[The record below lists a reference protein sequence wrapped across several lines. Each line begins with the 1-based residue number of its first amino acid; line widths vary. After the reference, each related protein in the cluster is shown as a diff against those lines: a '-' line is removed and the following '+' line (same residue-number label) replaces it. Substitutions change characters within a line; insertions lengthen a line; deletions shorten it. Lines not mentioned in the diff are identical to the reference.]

1 MTTLL
6 TFCQLLI
13 VGSSSSVVLPWL
25 LSWPQTH
32 VGYDDGIRSVA
43 TGVED
48 ERSQKTKHLQCGDR
62 KNIDGWFW
70 LWLLHVSSF
79 HHTVN
84 PSHPWNQTTN
94 MLNSAR
100 QKHGMHNNPLG
111 ILIKSKNWWPPT
123 PPPLQ
128 KKKKKKQEKKSVDRN
143 WIQNT
148 LSWHM

>member
-1 MTTLL
+1 MTAFTYKKKEMELKKYILKNVTTLL

-62 KNIDGWFW
+62 KNIDGWF
-70 LWLLHVSSF
+70 
-79 HHTVN
+79 
-84 PSHPWNQTTN
+84 
-94 MLNSAR
+94 
-100 QKHGMHNNPLG
+100 
-111 ILIKSKNWWPPT
+111 
-123 PPPLQ
+123 
-128 KKKKKKQEKKSVDRN
+128 
-143 WIQNT
+143 
-148 LSWHM
+148 